1 MKFTYPF
8 TYNQTKKTYYLGEF
22 LMADK
27 YLQIAYKMESDLR
40 RMRAD
45 GINKLPTEESF
56 CEKYSC
62 SRQTIRAA
70 LNVLVE
76 KGLIIK
82 KRGSGSYIADDST
95 KLHNTIVF
103 ITSDRFEY
111 VKPEFISGLKSALK
125 ENRFELVCY
134 GTDCS
139 FAKERKALEEAM
151 GLSPAAILIEPSS
164 NIIPNPNI
172 ALIEDIRHKGI
183 PVVYLYSSYKETKD
197 CLCIEED
204 DYQGAIKLVSHLKEK
219 GHKKTCCIFRCDD
232 SRGLA
237 RYKGYIEACKEFGI
251 SFDEHNAFFITS
263 RDRNKIVKGDNEILH
278 TFINEIDPDCTAVIC
293 HNDEIAYRLIQLLER
308 IGISVPKDL
317 AVVSFENSYYSSG
330 PANITSLGHSEKELV
345 NKTTEAVISAIEHKS
360 YCPEPI
366 KWKLHVRNSG

>member
-1 MKFTYPF
+1 MKFAPLI
-8 TYNQTKKTYYLGEF
+8 TYNQTKKSTVYKDFE
-22 LMADK
+22 MADK

-45 GINKLPTEESF
+45 GILKLPTEESF
-56 CEKYSC
+56 CEEYSC
-62 SRQTIRAA
+62 SRQTIRSA
-70 LNVLVE
+70 LKVLVE
-76 KGLIIK
+76 KGLIVK
-82 KRGSGSYIADDST
+82 KRGSGSYIADDSA
-95 KLHNTIVF
+95 KLNNTIVF
-103 ITSDRFEY
+103 ITSDKFEY
-111 VKPEFISGLKSALK
+111 VRPEFISGIKSALK
-125 ENRFELVCY
+125 ENRFDLICY

-139 FAKERKALEEAM
+139 FAKERKALEEA
-151 GLSPAAILIEPSS
+151 LALLPAAILIEPSS

-172 ALIEDIRHKGI
+172 ALIEDIRRKGI
-183 PVVYLYSSYKETKD
+183 PVVYLYSSYKETKN

-204 DYQGAIKLVSHLKEK
+204 DYQGAVMLVSHLKEK
-219 GHKKTCCIFRCDD
+219 GHNKTCCIFRCDD

-237 RYKGYIEACKEFGI
+237 RYKGYIEACKEYGI
-251 SFDEHNAFFITS
+251 TSDEHNAFFITG
-263 RDRNKIVKGDNEILH
+263 RDRNKIVKGDNEILQ
-278 TFINEIDPDCTAVIC
+278 TFIDEIDPDCTAVIC

-330 PANITSLGHSEKELV
+330 PANITSLGHSDKELV

-360 YCPEPI
+360 YSPEPV